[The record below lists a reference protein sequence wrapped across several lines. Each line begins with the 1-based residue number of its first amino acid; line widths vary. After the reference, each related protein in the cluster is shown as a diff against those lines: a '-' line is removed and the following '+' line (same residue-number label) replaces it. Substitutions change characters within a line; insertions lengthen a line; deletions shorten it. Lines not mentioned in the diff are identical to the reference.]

1 MINSQRLASVLVKS
15 GVGIKLSLGGR
26 DEPAARGPSEQSD
39 GHTWLGPRAALS
51 GLKCPNQKQKPV
63 KHPLPLPSS
72 QQRKWEASESQAAA
86 PGMVAKEEC

>member
-1 MINSQRLASVLVKS
+1 MSQQPEDHLN
-15 GVGIKLSLGGR
+15 
-26 DEPAARGPSEQSD
+26 RG

-63 KHPLPLPSS
+63 KHPHHSSS

-86 PGMVAKEEC
+86 PGMVAWIAKEEC